1 MKLPGYCACEAPAR
15 RVVEGILTC
24 GDCGEPIADP
34 LLLRLLAEV
43 LAQRRQLAELERR
56 LTEPKPAAPEW
67 LAPKEVARLLG
78 RSSSFVYRHADEL
91 GAARVGDGPRPRLLF
106 KADSVSFAAFRRDC
120 AEDAEEP
127 PRNGEPPTS
136 PGR

>member
-67 LAPKEVARLLG
+67 LAPKEVALPPGQKLQLRLP
-78 RSSSFVYRHADEL
+78 
-91 GAARVGDGPRPRLLF
+91 PRRRTRRRKSRRRTTAPPSLQGGF
-106 KADSVSFAAFRRDC
+106 GFFRRL
-120 AEDAEEP
+120 
-127 PRNGEPPTS
+127 
-136 PGR
+136 